1 MILPVF
7 AFIQKKKR
15 KSTLKAWGF
24 RNPKGEGIDIVISLL
39 GTFIIFCLSRYIYRG
54 SWFPFSDSFNILSFL
69 ALIPL
74 CIISEVTQEIGFRGM
89 VQAEAMD
96 RLGRW
101 RGVIFASFIFTLF
114 HLSKLIRYIIYLPF
128 LWQSTYCPYCPSA
141 PLYVD
146 WRSFLIEY
154 TFYFFFCF
162 LYGFLWGYLYSKNRN
177 LTSPIVGHIFANTL
191 CLMFGC

>member
-74 CIISEVTQEIGFRGM
+74 CIILEDWCRLKPWIDWE
-89 VQAEAMD
+89 D
-96 RLGRW
+96 REESSLP
-101 RGVIFASFIFTLF
+101 
-114 HLSKLIRYIIYLPF
+114 HLSLRC
-128 LWQSTYCPYCPSA
+128 STS
-141 PLYVD
+141 L
-146 WRSFLIEY
+146 
-154 TFYFFFCF
+154 
-162 LYGFLWGYLYSKNRN
+162 N
-177 LTSPIVGHIFANTL
+177 
-191 CLMFGC
+191 